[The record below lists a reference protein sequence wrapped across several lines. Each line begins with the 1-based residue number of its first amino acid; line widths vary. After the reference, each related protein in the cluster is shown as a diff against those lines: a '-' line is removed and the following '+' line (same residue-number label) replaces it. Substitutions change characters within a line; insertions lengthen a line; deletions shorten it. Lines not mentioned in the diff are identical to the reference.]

1 MFMYIYN
8 LKSSVMK
15 KKKEERRWMSTNKFV
30 CDVMILW
37 MWFDSVPF
45 TSTILSFHLG
55 NNVEEKVED
64 PRGSS
69 TNQVDHPTPHFANLL
84 LLFKCLFAIVVHREH
99 LDQKGNLEGCKG
111 ILQANSLLS
120 HGGSTMSNPPA
131 AVNADLSSSGLS
143 KLVLCTA
150 WKLWKWG
157 NSAGSALPQ
166 IPRFLPIQC
175 PSPKCAE
182 VAPMRDLP
190 LSLSP
195 CVPHHRAEFATSYLS
210 WFHPI
215 SRRSPRWVCV
225 WTSPPFNWEQSPT

>member
-1 MFMYIYN
+1 
-8 LKSSVMK
+8 
-15 KKKEERRWMSTNKFV
+15 
-30 CDVMILW
+30 

-131 AVNADLSSSGLS
+131 ALGSCESEGILRDQPFPKYHDSCLSNAPHQ
-143 KLVLCTA
+143 
-150 WKLWKWG
+150 
-157 NSAGSALPQ
+157 NALRWHPCGTYHC
-166 IPRFLPIQC
+166 PFLPACHTIGQ
-175 PSPKCAE
+175 S
-182 VAPMRDLP
+182 LP
-190 LSLSP
+190 R
-195 CVPHHRAEFATSYLS
+195 H
-210 WFHPI
+210 I
-215 SRRSPRWVCV
+215 
-225 WTSPPFNWEQSPT
+225 